1 VFIKCFLR
9 KRKIFPKKKHSLC
22 RKLFFE
28 IEDPG
33 RGGVEAWA
41 DSKKP
46 WLLLQKINTKFCF
59 AFV

>member
-1 VFIKCFLR
+1 VFIKYFL
-9 KRKIFPKKKHSLC
+9 KEIKIFPRKKHILC

-46 WLLLQKINTKFCF
+46 
-59 AFV
+59 

>member
-1 VFIKCFLR
+1 MMYFLR
-9 KRKIFPKKKHSLC
+9 KVKIFRRKKRSFC

-28 IEDPG
+28 IEYPG

-46 WLLLQKINTKFCF
+46 
-59 AFV
+59 

>member
-1 VFIKCFLR
+1 VFIKYFLR
-9 KRKIFPKKKHSLC
+9 EIKIFPRKKS

-33 RGGVEAWA
+33 RGGVEAWV

-46 WLLLQKINTKFCF
+46 RLLLQKINTKFCF